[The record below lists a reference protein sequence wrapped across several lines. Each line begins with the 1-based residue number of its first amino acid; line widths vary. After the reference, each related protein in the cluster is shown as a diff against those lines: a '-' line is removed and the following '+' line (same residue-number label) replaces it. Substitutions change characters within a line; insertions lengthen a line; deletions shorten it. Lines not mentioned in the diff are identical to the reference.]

1 MIFKRI
7 HADTDSWF
15 SVFRDETGLDYVLV
29 VSVPLDRLHEVAM
42 RMSPD
47 EVAMFRDRP
56 SDFIVLAR
64 EFVTLRDYLP
74 WRDRKLPFLKR
85 GSDVIDAGVG

>member
-7 HADTDSWF
+7 HADTDWWF
-15 SVFRDETGLDYVLV
+15 SVFRDEKGLGYVLV
-29 VSVPLDRLHEVAM
+29 VSVPRDRLQEVAM
-42 RMSPD
+42 RLSPD

-56 SDFIVLAR
+56 NDFIVLAHQ
-64 EFVTLRDYLP
+64 FVTLRDYLP
-74 WRDRKLPFLKR
+74 WRERRIPFLKR